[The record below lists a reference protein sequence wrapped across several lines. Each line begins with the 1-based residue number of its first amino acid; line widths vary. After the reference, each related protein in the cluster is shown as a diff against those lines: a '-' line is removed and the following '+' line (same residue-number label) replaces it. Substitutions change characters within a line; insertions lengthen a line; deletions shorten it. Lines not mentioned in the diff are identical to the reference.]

1 MGGWERQGTAGGNT
15 GRGEATGSGVA
26 VMGPGR
32 ARPDRRLVDA
42 CERVFVSTKQLPMLN
57 RPLAPEPPDFVH
69 ALLGA
74 QDVST
79 LAYLA
84 VDYLRSLGPQDLQL
98 LWNHAP
104 GPAAAVHSSD
114 DTAPMDGAEA
124 LLEQARRAGGRAQS
138 VPDATGQVLRVDLLA
153 QNTGLWI
160 ALVARLPALVPADW
174 EASLAALAVRCQ
186 SLLYTQ
192 RLQVDVER
200 LASAERLQRA
210 LFAISDIASSDLE
223 TAEVL
228 HGLHQVVGGLMYAEN
243 FYIVRFDPSRQAIRF
258 LYFADSHDPEL
269 PDPDEELSPLEM
281 GNSLT
286 LHLLRHGQPVRGP
299 SRSLREVLN
308 APLDEGLGPDAEDWL
323 GVPIL
328 EDGVVRGAVVVQSY
342 DPAVRYSEADQALL
356 GYVAQHILSALS
368 RREAQEE
375 LERRVEERTQE
386 LRREIHERERSEQLQ
401 RALYRIAELSVA
413 SDSMETFYASVHEI
427 VGELL
432 DARNFYIAL
441 LTDDDQAL
449 EFPYSIDERDQRQ
462 KRRTLGRGLSEYV
475 LRTAQPLLIDR
486 DGIEALAAIG
496 EVVSQGT
503 KSVCWLGVP
512 LMVGNKPRGL
522 ITVQSYTPDYLY
534 TPRDEELLSFVSFHI
549 ANALQRRQADE
560 SLRLAYA
567 DLEQRVE
574 HRTRELAETNRELRA
589 QIGVRESVEDKLK
602 HEALHDALTGLPN
615 RSQLLLTLSRSLAR
629 FAADREQAFAVLF
642 LDLDRFKIVNDSVGH
657 LVGDELLKEAAARI
671 GECIRGPDIVARLGG
686 DEFAIVLDRV
696 ADAEEAVAVADRVI
710 GRLSEPM
717 RIAGKE
723 LYTSASIGIALAHE
737 RYHSPEEL
745 LRDADVAMYRA
756 KAAGRQRFALF
767 DQGLHEDALRQL
779 ELEGDLRR
787 AVTRAEFEPFYQPIV
802 RLSDGE
808 VVGYEA
814 LMRWVSPERGCLEP
828 GAFLETA
835 EETGTLSQI
844 DWQIYD
850 HVCCDIRALS
860 AGGAYVTINVSPRHL
875 RAHAFGER
883 LLALLASHEVDPS
896 RLRLEVTEGALLENP
911 EQVQLCLAQLR
922 VAGVQTMLDDFGTGF
937 SSLSY
942 LHRFPLQGLKIDRGF
957 VSALEYGESGGS
969 TAIVRAIRLMAD
981 SLGLEV
987 VAEGI
992 ETEEQRQQLRLLG
1005 LTFGQG
1011 YLFARPAALLDLL
1024 ERQNAES
1031 PNA

>member
-1 MGGWERQGTAGGNT
+1 M
-15 GRGEATGSGVA
+15 
-26 VMGPGR
+26 PKL
-32 ARPDRRLVDA
+32 D
-42 CERVFVSTKQLPMLN
+42 
-57 RPLAPEPPDFVH
+57 RPLTPEPQGFVH

-74 QDVST
+74 QDMAT
-79 LAYLA
+79 LAYVA
-84 VDYLRSLGPQDLQL
+84 VEHLRALGPSHVQL
-98 LWNHAP
+98 VWNHAP
-104 GPAAAVHSSD
+104 GDPQLHTSDDQPAAAPV
-114 DTAPMDGAEA
+114 MQ
-124 LLEQARRAGGRAQS
+124 LLEQARRHGGRADMPH
-138 VPDATGQVLRVDLLA
+138 PDGHGTLRVDLLA

-160 ALVARLPALVPADW
+160 ALATRLAGTAPPPGWHDA
-174 EASLAALAVRCQ
+174 LAALAVRGQ
-186 SLLYTQ
+186 SLLHTQ

-200 LASAERLQRA
+200 LANAERLQRA
-210 LFAISDIASSDLE
+210 LFAISDLASSDLS
-223 TAEVL
+223 TADVL
-228 HGLHQVVGGLMYAEN
+228 HGLHQIVGSLMYAEN
-243 FYIVRFDPSRQAIRF
+243 FYIVRFDADRQAIRF
-258 LYFADSHDPEL
+258 LYFADSHDPEV

-286 LHLLRHGQPVRGP
+286 LHLLRHGKPVRGP

-368 RREAQEE
+368 RRDAQEE
-375 LERRVEERTQE
+375 LERRVEVRTHE
-386 LRREIHERERSEQLQ
+386 LRREIRERERSEQLQ
-401 RALYRIAELSVA
+401 RALFRIAELSVSSA
-413 SDSMETFYASVHEI
+413 SMEAFYASVHEI

-449 EFPYSIDERDQRQ
+449 EFPYSVDERDQRHP
-462 KRRTLGRGLSEYV
+462 RRALGRGLSEYV
-475 LRTAQPLLIDR
+475 LRTAQPLLADR
-486 DGIEALAAIG
+486 TGIEALEAIG
-496 EVVSQGT
+496 EVVSLGT

-512 LMVGNKPRGL
+512 LMVGNRARGL

-560 SLRLAYA
+560 SLRQAYGE
-567 DLEQRVE
+567 LERRVE
-574 HRTRELAETNRELRA
+574 HRTRELADANVELRA
-589 QIGVRESVEDKLK
+589 QISVRESVEDKLK

-615 RSQLLLTLSRSLAR
+615 RSQLLLALERNLRR
-629 FAADREQAFAVLF
+629 FQADPSQAFAVLF

-671 GECIRGPDIVARLGG
+671 GECVRGPDVVARLGG

-696 ADAEEAVAVADRVI
+696 ADAAEAVNVADRVM

-717 RIAGKE
+717 RIGGKE
-723 LYTSASIGIALAHE
+723 LYTSASIGIALANE
-737 RYHSPEEL
+737 RYRNPEEL

-767 DQGLHEDALRQL
+767 DQGLHEDALKQL

-787 AVTRAEFEPFYQPIV
+787 AVQRAEFEPFYQPIV
-802 RLSDGE
+802 RLSDGA

-814 LMRWVSPERGCLEP
+814 LMRWLSPERGCLEP
-828 GAFLETA
+828 AAFLETA
-835 EETGTLSQI
+835 EETGTLSQV

-860 AGGAYVTINVSPRHL
+860 AHGAYVTINVSPRHL
-875 RAHAFGER
+875 RAHAFSER
-883 LLALLASHEVDPS
+883 LLALLASHEVDPAC
-896 RLRLEVTEGALLENP
+896 LRLEVTEGALLENP
-911 EQVQLCLAQLR
+911 EQVQLCLGQLR
-922 VAGVQTMLDDFGTGF
+922 AAGVQTLLDDFGTGF

-942 LHRFPLQGLKIDRGF
+942 LHRFPLQGLKVDRSF
-957 VSALEYGESGGS
+957 VAALQYGESGGS

-1005 LTFGQG
+1005 LSLGQG
-1011 YLFARPAALLDLL
+1011 FLFARPAPLL
-1024 ERQNAES
+1024 EVLEARDATA
-1031 PNA
+1031 PA

>member
-1 MGGWERQGTAGGNT
+1 MP
-15 GRGEATGSGVA
+15 S
-26 VMGPGR
+26 P
-32 ARPDRRLVDA
+32 
-42 CERVFVSTKQLPMLN
+42 KN
-57 RPLAPEPPDFVH
+57 RPFVQQPESFVH

-74 QDVST
+74 QDIAA
-79 LAYLA
+79 LAFIA
-84 VDYLRSLGPQDLQL
+84 DGHLRRMGLRDTRLI
-98 LWNHAP
+98 WNHTP
-104 GPAAAVHSSD
+104 GDPADVHTSNN
-114 DTAPMDGAEA
+114 TPATERELE
-124 LLEQARRAGGRAQS
+124 LLDAARRQGGRAEA
-138 VPDATGQVLRVDLLA
+138 PDPASGATHLLQVLA
-153 QNTGLWI
+153 QNTGLWV
-160 ALVARLPALVPADW
+160 ALSAQIPGDGQQADW
-174 EASLAALAVRCQ
+174 KQQIEALSIRCL

-200 LASAERLQRA
+200 LANAERLQRA
-210 LFAISDIASSDLE
+210 LFAISDIASSNQT

-228 HGLHQVVGGLMYAEN
+228 HGLHQIVGGLMYAEN
-243 FYIVRFDPSRQAIRF
+243 FYIVRFDPDRQAIRF
-258 LYFADSHDPEL
+258 LYFADSHDPEV
-269 PDPDEELSPLEM
+269 PDPEEELSPLEM
-281 GNSLT
+281 GSSLT
-286 LHLLRHGQPVRGP
+286 LHLLRHGKPARGP
-299 SRSLREVLN
+299 SRSLRAILN
-308 APLDEGLGPDAEDWL
+308 APLNEGLGPDSEDWL

-342 DPAVRYSEADQALL
+342 DPAVRYNDSDQALL

-375 LERRVEERTQE
+375 LERRVDARTVE
-386 LRREIHERERSEQLQ
+386 LRNEIHERERSEQLQ

-413 SDSMETFYASVHEI
+413 SDSMEAFYASVHEI

-441 LTDDDQAL
+441 LTGDDQEL
-449 EFPYSIDERDQRQ
+449 EFPYSIDEHDRSHP
-462 KRRTLGRGLSEYV
+462 RRKLGRGLSEYV

-486 DGIEALAAIG
+486 PGIESLEVVG
-496 EVVSQGT
+496 EVVSLGT

-512 LMVGNKPRGL
+512 LMVGNRARGL

-534 TPRDEELLSFVSFHI
+534 TPRDEELLSYVSFHI

-560 SLRLAYA
+560 TLRQAYSE
-567 DLEQRVE
+567 LEQRVE
-574 HRTRELAETNRELRA
+574 HRTSELADTNRELRA
-589 QIGVRESVEDKLK
+589 QISVRESVEDKLK

-615 RSQLLLTLSRSLAR
+615 RSQLLVTLTRSLAR
-629 FAADREQAFAVLF
+629 FRQDPARAFAVLF

-657 LVGDELLKEAAARI
+657 LVGDELLKEAATRI
-671 GECIRGPDIVARLGG
+671 GDCIREPDIVARLGG
-686 DEFAIVLDRV
+686 DEFAIVLDHTHEP
-696 ADAEEAVAVADRVI
+696 AEAVLVAERVI
-710 GRLSEPM
+710 SHLSKPM

-723 LYTSASIGIALAHE
+723 LYTSASIGIAFSHE
-737 RYHSPEEL
+737 RYRNPEEL

-767 DQGLHEDALRQL
+767 DEGLHEDALRQL

-787 AVTRAEFEPFYQPIV
+787 AVHRAEFEPYYQPIV

-814 LMRWVSPERGCLEP
+814 LMRWLNPDRGCVEP
-828 GAFLETA
+828 ALFLDTA

-850 HVCCDIRALS
+850 HVCCDIRALG
-860 AGGAYVTINVSPRHL
+860 ARGAYVSINVSPRHL
-875 RAHAFGER
+875 RAHDFSER
-883 LLALLASHEVDPS
+883 LLTLLASHEVRPGL
-896 RLRLEVTEGALLENP
+896 LRLEVTEGALLENP
-911 EQVQLCLAQLR
+911 DQVLLCLTQLR
-922 VAGVQTMLDDFGTGF
+922 AAGVQTLLDDFGTGF

-942 LHRFPLQGLKIDRGF
+942 LHRFPLQGLKIDRSF
-957 VSALEYGESGGS
+957 VSALQLGESGGS

-1005 LTFGQG
+1005 LTLGQG
-1011 YLFARPAALLDLL
+1011 YLFARPCSMLEVM
-1024 ERQNAES
+1024 ERQAIVDA
-1031 PNA
+1031 PP

>member
-1 MGGWERQGTAGGNT
+1 MPSPQ
-15 GRGEATGSGVA
+15 
-26 VMGPGR
+26 
-32 ARPDRRLVDA
+32 
-42 CERVFVSTKQLPMLN
+42 N
-57 RPLAPEPPDFVH
+57 RPFVQEQESFVH

-74 QDVST
+74 QDIST
-79 LAYLA
+79 VAFIA
-84 VDYLRSLGPQDLQL
+84 DGHLRRMGLRDVRLI
-98 LWNHAP
+98 WNHAP
-104 GPAAAVHSSD
+104 GDPGHFHTSN
-114 DTAPMDGAEA
+114 DTPPTTRELE
-124 LLEQARRAGGRAQS
+124 LLDAARRQGGRTEVLDA
-138 VPDATGQVLRVDLLA
+138 ATGSTQLLQVLA
-153 QNTGLWI
+153 QNTGLWV
-160 ALVARLPALVPADW
+160 ALSARITGDGLHADW
-174 EASLAALAVRCQ
+174 KEQIGCLSIRCQ

-200 LASAERLQRA
+200 LANAERLQRA
-210 LFAISDIASSDLE
+210 LFAISDIASSDQN
-223 TAEVL
+223 TTEVL
-228 HGLHQVVGGLMYAEN
+228 HGLHQIVGSLMYAEN
-243 FYIVRFDPSRQAIRF
+243 FYIVRFDPDRQAIRF
-258 LYFADSHDPEL
+258 LYFADSHDPEI
-269 PDPDEELSPLEM
+269 PDPEEELSPLEM

-286 LHLLRHGQPVRGP
+286 LHLLRHGKPVRGP
-299 SRSLREVLN
+299 SRSLRSVLN
-308 APLDEGLGPDAEDWL
+308 APLAEGLGPDSEDWL

-342 DPAVRYSEADQALL
+342 DPAVRYNDADQALL

-375 LERRVEERTQE
+375 LERRVAARTAE
-386 LRREIHERERSEQLQ
+386 LRNEIRERERSEQLQ

-413 SDSMETFYASVHEI
+413 SDSMEAFYASVHEI

-441 LTDDDQAL
+441 LTGGDQEL
-449 EFPYSIDERDQRQ
+449 DFPYSIDERD
-462 KRRTLGRGLSEYV
+462 RRNPRRKLGRGLSEYV

-486 DGIEALAAIG
+486 SGVESLEAIG
-496 EVVSQGT
+496 EVVSLGT

-512 LMVGNKPRGL
+512 LMVGNRARGL
-522 ITVQSYTPDYLY
+522 ITVQSYTPDHLY

-560 SLRLAYA
+560 TLRQAYSE
-567 DLEQRVE
+567 LEQRVE
-574 HRTRELAETNRELRA
+574 HRTSELADTNRELRA
-589 QIGVRESVEDKLK
+589 QISVRESVEDKLK

-615 RSQLLLTLSRSLAR
+615 RSQLLITLMRSLAR
-629 FAADREQAFAVLF
+629 FRQDHTRAFAVLF

-671 GECIRGPDIVARLGG
+671 GECIREPDIVARLGG
-686 DEFAIVLDRV
+686 DEFAIVLDHV
-696 ADAEEAVAVADRVI
+696 HEPAEAVLVAERVI
-710 GRLSEPM
+710 SRLSESM

-723 LYTSASIGIALAHE
+723 LYTSASIGIAFSHE
-737 RYHSPEEL
+737 RYRNPEEL

-767 DQGLHEDALRQL
+767 DEGLHEDALRQL

-787 AVTRAEFEPFYQPIV
+787 AVQRAEFEPYYQPIV

-814 LMRWVSPERGCLEP
+814 LMRWLNPERGCVEP
-828 GAFLETA
+828 ALFLETA

-850 HVCCDIRALS
+850 HVCCDISALG
-860 AGGAYVTINVSPRHL
+860 ARGAYVSINVSPRHL
-875 RAHAFGER
+875 RAHAFSER
-883 LLALLASHEVDPS
+883 LLALLASHEVRPS
-896 RLRLEVTEGALLENP
+896 QLRLEVTEGALLENP
-911 EQVQLCLAQLR
+911 DQVLLCLTQLR
-922 VAGVQTMLDDFGTGF
+922 TAGVQTLLDDFGTGF

-942 LHRFPLQGLKIDRGF
+942 LHRFPLQGLKIDRSF
-957 VSALEYGESGGS
+957 VSALQLGESGGS

-1005 LTFGQG
+1005 LTLGQG
-1011 YLFARPAALLDLL
+1011 YLFAHPCSMLEVM
-1024 ERQNAES
+1024 ERQ
-1031 PNA
+1031 PILGVPP